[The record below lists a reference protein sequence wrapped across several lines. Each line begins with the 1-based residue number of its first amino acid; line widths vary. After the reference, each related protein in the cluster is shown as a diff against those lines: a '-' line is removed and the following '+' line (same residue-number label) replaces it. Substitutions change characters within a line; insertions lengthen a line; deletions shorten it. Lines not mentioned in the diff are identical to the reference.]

1 MKENNIKQK
10 RPNYCG
16 LSLYA
21 HCKKIEKKGE
31 SSCKSCNHKGVN
43 KCVIIKLEGIM
54 ACGKSTIAGIIHSHL
69 KEKNYKTII
78 LDGQSTKSAI
88 EYFSKTYDVIII
100 DP

>member
-21 HCKKIEKKGE
+21 HCKKIEKKGKLF
-31 SSCKSCNHKGVN
+31 CKSCSLKGVN

-69 KEKNYKTII
+69 KEKNYNVAMFEGRPDKEV
-78 LDGQSTKSAI
+78 I
-88 EYFSKTYDVIII
+88 EHFSKIYDVIII